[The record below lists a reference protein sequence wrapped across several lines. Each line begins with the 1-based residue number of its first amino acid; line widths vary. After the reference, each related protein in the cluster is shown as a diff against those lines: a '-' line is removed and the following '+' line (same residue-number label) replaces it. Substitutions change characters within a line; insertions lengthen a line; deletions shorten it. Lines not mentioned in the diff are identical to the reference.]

1 MEEEEDDIY
10 ERLYRA
16 SVETRKYRAEQD
28 EVCIPD
34 EELKTN
40 LSDSYNLFYYLAHLD
55 RLPKAGTK

>member
-1 MEEEEDDIY
+1 MEEEEDIV

-28 EVCIPD
+28 EVCILE

-40 LSDSYNLFYYLAHLD
+40 LSDANTIFYYLAHLD
-55 RLPKAGTK
+55 RVPKAGTK